1 MLGRGKG
8 ARKYNDVVT
17 LTYATPT
24 AGDFGHADIS
34 DPAAVKTIYADVQR
48 MSATRTMMT
57 FQQADVVGLDIEF
70 RNPGS
75 VTYNG
80 LRWHGHEVNFAA
92 PERVDNR
99 GRVIRIQGWY
109 QDDNP
114 AIVATPTPDPT
125 PTPDTPDDNDE
136 QEGE

>member
-8 ARKYNDVVT
+8 TRRYNDVVT

-24 AGDFGHADIS
+24 LGTMGHAGVGEA
-34 DPAAVKTIYADVQR
+34 AAVKTIYADVQR

-57 FQQADVVGLDIEF
+57 FEQGDIVGLEIEF
-70 RNPGS
+70 RNPGD

-80 LRWHGHEVNFAA
+80 LRWHGHDVYFAA

-99 GRVIRIQGWY
+99 GRVVRIQGWY
-109 QDDNP
+109 QQDNP
-114 AIVATPTPDPT
+114 VVVERPAEE
-125 PTPDTPDDNDE
+125 DTPHPND
-136 QEGE
+136 